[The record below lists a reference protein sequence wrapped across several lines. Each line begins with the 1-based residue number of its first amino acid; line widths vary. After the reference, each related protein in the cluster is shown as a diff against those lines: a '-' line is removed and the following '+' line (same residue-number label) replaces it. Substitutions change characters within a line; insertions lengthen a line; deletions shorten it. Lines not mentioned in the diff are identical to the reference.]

1 MYKEIK
7 NKIKK
12 YKEDKLERDI
22 AKAKEKSER
31 RRNENW
37 RRKKKDRRKVEEK
50 SKGY

>member
-31 RRNENW
+31 RRNEN
-37 RRKKKDRRKVEEK
+37 
-50 SKGY
+50 